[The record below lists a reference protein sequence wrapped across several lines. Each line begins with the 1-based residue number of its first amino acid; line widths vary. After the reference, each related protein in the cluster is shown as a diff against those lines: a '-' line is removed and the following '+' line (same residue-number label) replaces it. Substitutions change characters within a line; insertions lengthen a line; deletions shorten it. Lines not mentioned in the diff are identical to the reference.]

1 MPRPKKTAEEIQAM
15 REKILDVALN
25 ILEEEGPKAITSRA
39 IAKRLKVSHM
49 SLFTYFKNQ
58 SEIRSALR
66 ERVMAE
72 VRIPLN
78 EIEERAQSE
87 NIPALLEEVWML
99 FADFAREKPF
109 LYRLAWVTPEAG
121 GIDTEEKHQQR
132 RAIVNQLARILKL
145 GMERGDFEP
154 RDPALTA
161 LTVLGMFNMPFML
174 FHNGRLPDESLRDRM
189 VDEVFSAVMGYLG
202 KKEKSQ

>member
-1 MPRPKKTAEEIQAM
+1 MPRPKKTDQEIQAM
-15 REKILDVALN
+15 REKILDVALE
-25 ILEEEGPKAITSRA
+25 LLQKDGPNAITSRA
-39 IAKRLKVSHM
+39 IAKRLNVSHM

-58 SEIRSALR
+58 SEIRAALR
-66 ERVMAE
+66 ERVMTE

-87 NIPALLEEVWML
+87 NIPALLEEIWTL
-99 FADFAREKPF
+99 FANFAREKPF
-109 LYRLAWVTPEAG
+109 LHRLSWVTPEERDSHA
-121 GIDTEEKHQQR
+121 DEKHQQR

-145 GMERGDFEP
+145 GMERGDFES

-174 FHNGRLPDESLRDRM
+174 FHSGRLPDESLRDRM
-189 VDEVFSAVMGYLG
+189 VDEVFLAARGYLG
-202 KKEKSQ
+202 KK